1 MAKLIDVNGLRAVVA
16 KINGDTKALKALID
30 GKADASHEH
39 VAANVKFDDGKNLV
53 EKLAEIQTG
62 GQVDLSSYATKEYVQ
77 GQIEA
82 LVDGAPEALNTLKE
96 LSAALGD
103 DANFASTMV
112 KELAGKV
119 DKVEGQRLIT
129 QEEAA
134 KLEGLANY
142 DDTNVKNRL
151 AALEGIDHSAFAK
164 AADLANKVDKE
175 DGKVLIAQTELDRL
189 AGLHNYND
197 AALVGRVAALEAID
211 HEAFLKAEDIAGKA
225 DAADLQALAAEVGDP
240 AVKAAEGVEAKDAT
254 GLYKYVDD
262 KVAAAAVE
270 VATVEELE
278 AMYEEVKA
286 GEPQA

>member
-1 MAKLIDVNGLRAVVA
+1 MAKLIDVNGLKAVVQ
-16 KINGDTKALKALID
+16 KINADTKDIRVLLA
-30 GKADASHEH
+30 GKADVGHED
-39 VAANVKFDDGKNLV
+39 APESIKFSDGKTLV

-62 GQVDLSSYATKEYVQ
+62 GQVDLSGYATQTYVQ
-77 GQIEA
+77 QQLEA
-82 LVDGAPEALNTLKE
+82 LIGGAPEALDTLKE
-96 LSAALGD
+96 LAAALGD
-103 DANFASTMV
+103 NADFASTMTQ
-112 KELAGKV
+112 ELAKKV
-119 DKVEGQRLIT
+119 DKVEGSRLIT

-142 DDTNVKNRL
+142 DDTDVKGRL
-151 AALEGIDHSAFAK
+151 AALEGINHDDFAK
-164 AADLANKVDKE
+164 AADLAGKVDKE
-175 DGKVLIAQTELDRL
+175 EGKVLIAQTELDRL

-240 AVKAAEGVEAKDAT
+240 AVEAAEGVEAKDAT

-270 VATVEELE
+270 VATVQELE

>member
-1 MAKLIDVNGLRAVVA
+1 MAKLIDVNGLKAVVQ
-16 KINGDTKALKALID
+16 KINADTKDIRVLLA
-30 GKADASHEH
+30 GKADVAHEH
-39 VAANVKFDDGKNLV
+39 APESIKFSDGKTLV

-62 GQVDLSSYATKEYVQ
+62 GQVDLSGYATEAYVQ
-77 GQIEA
+77 QQLEA
-82 LVDGAPEALNTLKE
+82 LIGGAPEALNTLKE
-96 LSAALGD
+96 LSTALGD

-112 KELAGKV
+112 QELAGKV

-142 DDTNVKNRL
+142 DDTDVKGRL
-151 AALEGIDHSAFAK
+151 AALERINHDDFAK
-164 AADLANKVDKE
+164 AADLAGKVDKE
-175 DGKVLIAQTELDRL
+175 EGKVLIAQTELDRL
-189 AGLHNYND
+189 AGLQNYND

-225 DAADLQALAAEVGDP
+225 DAADLQALAAKVGEP
-240 AVKAAEGVEAKDAT
+240 AVEGEAPVEAT

-270 VATVEELE
+270 VATVQELE

>member
-16 KINGDTKALKALID
+16 KINGDTKALKVLID
-30 GKADASHEH
+30 GKANASHEH

-112 KELAGKV
+112 QELAGKV
-119 DKVEGQRLIT
+119 DKVEGSRLIT

-134 KLEGLANY
+134 KL
-142 DDTNVKNRL
+142 
-151 AALEGIDHSAFAK
+151 
-164 AADLANKVDKE
+164 
-175 DGKVLIAQTELDRL
+175 
-189 AGLHNYND
+189 AGLENYND
-197 AALVGRVAALEAID
+197 AALAGRVAALEAID
-211 HEAFLKAEDIAGKA
+211 HNAFLKAEDIAGKA

>member
-1 MAKLIDVNGLRAVVA
+1 MAKLIDVNGLKAVVQ
-16 KINGDTKALKALID
+16 KINADTKDIRILLA
-30 GKADASHEH
+30 GKADVAHEH
-39 VAANVKFDDGKNLV
+39 APESIKFSDGKTLV

-62 GQVDLSSYATKEYVQ
+62 GQVDLSGYATEAYVQ
-77 GQIEA
+77 QQLEA
-82 LVDGAPEALNTLKE
+82 LIGGAPEALNTLKE
-96 LSAALGD
+96 LSTALGD

-112 KELAGKV
+112 QELAGKV

-142 DDTNVKNRL
+142 DDTDVKGRL
-151 AALEGIDHSAFAK
+151 AALERINHDDFAK
-164 AADLANKVDKE
+164 AADLAGKVDKE
-175 DGKVLIAQTELDRL
+175 EGKVLIAQTELDRL
-189 AGLHNYND
+189 AGLQNYND

-225 DAADLQALAAEVGDP
+225 DAADLQALAAKVGEP
-240 AVKAAEGVEAKDAT
+240 AVEGEAPVEAT

-270 VATVEELE
+270 VATEDELL
-278 AMYEEVKA
+278 AMYDEIIAE
-286 GEPQA
+286 EPQA

>member
-30 GKADASHEH
+30 AKANATHEH
-39 VAANVKFDDGKNLV
+39 VAADVKFDDGKNLV

-62 GQVDLSSYATKEYVQ
+62 GQVDLSGYATQEYVQ

-82 LVDGAPEALNTLKE
+82 LVDGAPEALNALKE
-96 LSAALGD
+96 LSTALGD

-112 KELAGKV
+112 QELAKKV
-119 DKVEGQRLIT
+119 DKVEGSRLIT
-129 QEEAA
+129 QEEAT
-134 KLEGLANY
+134 KLAGLANY
-142 DDTNVKNRL
+142 DDTDVKGRL
-151 AALEGIDHSAFAK
+151 TALEGINHDDFAK

-189 AGLHNYND
+189 AGLHNYDD
-197 AALVGRVAALEAID
+197 AALAGRVAVLEAID
-211 HEAFLKAEDIAGKA
+211 HDAFLKAEDIAGKA

-270 VATVEELE
+270 VATVQELE